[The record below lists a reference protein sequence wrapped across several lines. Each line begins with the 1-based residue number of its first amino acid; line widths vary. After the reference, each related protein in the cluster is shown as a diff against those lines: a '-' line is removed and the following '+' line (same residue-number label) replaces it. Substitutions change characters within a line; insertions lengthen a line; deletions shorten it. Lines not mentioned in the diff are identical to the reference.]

1 MALYSNP
8 DSGDLIVLRTKLS
21 EEINRLE
28 TGMVGAQNLLW
39 CGNDVTVI
47 EYVDK
52 VVLVS
57 PENECLTLDLGNPK
71 TKGIKCH
78 TEIDGLRIINS

>member
-1 MALYSNP
+1 MAIYANA
-8 DSGDLIVLRTKLS
+8 DDGDLIVLRANLS
-21 EEINRLE
+21 EELNRLS

-52 VVLVS
+52 VILVS
-57 PENECLTLDLGNPK
+57 PENDCLTLDLGNPK
-71 TKGIKCH
+71 TKGIKC
-78 TEIDGLRIINS
+78 